1 MATVNPFPVAP
12 SPHPVPHSPAH
23 RRRLCLLLLALPLA
37 VAAAEPP
44 PAAEPAKPR
53 KRNSQEITLDID
65 VRSAVERPFEGW
77 RKAPLKPNGKVYG
90 IASVTDASGAV
101 ALIRPVNQSEVLKH
115 LRAELD
121 RRGFREIK
129 AGEKPEIVLTVHYG
143 RGFLRNPYLDDVIY
157 NETSD
162 PPVATIIGGIPTQLM
177 RQKEHGFEERLQKA
191 NNEKLFI
198 RVSAW
203 AYREPGAKDQKG
215 RKLKAQLLWKTDM
228 VVDDPANRDLNL
240 FIKEMFAAGAPWFD
254 REMEKEE
261 VTVST
266 DIPEGKVI
274 LGPLSFPDDAPGAQ
288 PKGKK

>member
-1 MATVNPFPVAP
+1 MRPLL
-12 SPHPVPHSPAH
+12 HPASRPAAS
-23 RRRLCLLLLALPLA
+23 RLRLWLAVLALPW
-37 VAAAEPP
+37 AAT
-44 PAAEPAKPR
+44 AAEPAPVADAAQPR

-65 VRSAVERPFEGW
+65 VRSAVDRPFEGW
-77 RKAPLKPNGKVYG
+77 GKAPLKPNGKIYG

-101 ALIRPVNQSEVLKH
+101 ALVRPVNQNEVLKH

-121 RRGFREIK
+121 RRGFREIQ

-143 RGFLRNPYLDDVIY
+143 RGYLRNPYLDDVIY

-162 PPVATIIGGIPTQLM
+162 PPVATIIGGVPTQLM

-191 NNEKLFI
+191 NHEKLFI
-198 RVSAW
+198 RVTAW
-203 AYREPGAKDQKG
+203 AYHDPGAKDKKG
-215 RKLKAQLLWKTDM
+215 RKPKARLLWKTDM

-274 LGPLSFPDDAPGAQ
+274 LGPMTFPDDETGAKRAKR
-288 PKGKK
+288 P